1 MGTEEKEM
9 EKECRECRA
18 YIRNKVLLSFKRIGG
33 TKDRLYT
40 MYFKEMENY
49 MVFALFFRFS
59 LVLVSVVDKEDGKTI
74 HYDVYDPQIKLAKEL
89 LYRKVASEDFMNDFQ
104 ERGGIG
110 GLVILLK
117 IMEFFDPKTSPCPD
131 LVWKTRLFEKLMAAI
146 QMYLIFSQI

>member
-1 MGTEEKEM
+1 MRTEEKEKEM
-9 EKECRECRA
+9 EKECRE

-40 MYFKEMENY
+40 LYFKEMENY
-49 MVFALFFRFS
+49 MVFVLFFRFS
-59 LVLVSVVDKEDGKTI
+59 LVLVSIVDKEDGKTI
-74 HYDVYDPQIKLAKEL
+74 HYDIYDPQIKLAKEL
-89 LYRKVASEDFMNDFQ
+89 LYKKVASEDFMNDFQ

-117 IMEFFDPKTSPCPD
+117 IMEFFDPKTSPFPD

>member
-1 MGTEEKEM
+1 MRAEEKEKEM
-9 EKECRECRA
+9 EKECRE

-40 MYFKEMENY
+40 LYFKEMENY
-49 MVFALFFRFS
+49 MVFVLFFRFS
-59 LVLVSVVDKEDGKTI
+59 LVLVSIVDKEDGKTI
-74 HYDVYDPQIKLAKEL
+74 HYDIYDPQIKLAKEL